1 MPNFLNQPWYTS
13 RRAFGAGRI
22 LGGRLAMYPVML
34 DVKDRSC
41 LVVGGGGVALRKA
54 QGLVEDGARVTVVAL
69 EAVAPL
75 EKMAAEGRLDLERRA
90 YRKSEAAEY
99 SLVVAATDDREVNKT
114 VYSDADGA
122 GVWVN
127 VADDPELCSF
137 HLPGRV
143 RRGPL
148 QIAIGTAGRAPFV
161 VRRLRRLLERR
172 FGPEWSEW
180 VSAASRFRDRVR
192 ALDLGTSEQESL
204 FDRFFEASV
213 DPDNLRARVPTAG
226 EEEEWIATPVDHH
239 SESGTGDEISPGCRD
254 VPSGRGFVSLVGAGP
269 GCPGLLTVRGRQR
282 LFEADAVVFDRLAAP
297 ALPCALAAEVEL
309 HPVGKQA
316 GSHPIPQEEIN
327 ALLVR
332 LARRGLRVV
341 RLKGG
346 DPYVF
351 GRGGEEAEVLD
362 AEGIAFEVIPGVTS
376 GVAAMAWAG
385 IPVTHRR
392 EAVRLS
398 LLTAH
403 EAVKSDGP
411 QVRWDLLAQDKY
423 ATIVGY
429 MGVTALPEVVHQ
441 LLGGG
446 MDPTTPAAMVEQG
459 TTAVQRRVVSTLAD
473 LPAAVAEAGL
483 KPPALFAIGP
493 TIRHAEKLDWFSRMT
508 LAGERLVV
516 PDTAETLTR
525 RLEDA
530 GAEVV
535 AVPFPVTP
543 AARVVMAALPITGCV
558 VTHPAE
564 VDWLDDERSGVGWS
578 SDAQS
583 WCVGEGTAARA
594 RERGWQGVHTLDEG
608 VECDRLV
615 AGIAAVRR

>member
-1 MPNFLNQPWYTS
+1 
-13 RRAFGAGRI
+13 
-22 LGGRLAMYPVML
+22 MYPVML
-34 DVKDRSC
+34 DVKDRAC

-54 QGLVEDGARVTVVAL
+54 QGLVEDGARVVVVAP
-69 EAVAPL
+69 EAVEPL
-75 EKMAAEGRLDLERRA
+75 ERMAAEGRLVLERRP
-90 YRKSEAAEY
+90 YNPGEAAGY
-99 SLVVAATDDREVNKT
+99 ALVVAATDDRDVNAI
-114 VYSDADGA
+114 VFSDADGA

-137 HLPGRV
+137 HLPGRL

-148 QIAIGTAGRAPFV
+148 QLAIGTAGQAPFV

-172 FGPEWSEW
+172 FGAEWAEW
-180 VSAASRFRDRVR
+180 VAAASRFRNRVR
-192 ALDLGTSEQESL
+192 GLGVAASEREAL
-204 FDRFFEASV
+204 FDNFFEATV
-213 DPDNLRARVPTAG
+213 DSQNLRVRVPTAT
-226 EEEEWIATPVDHH
+226 EEAGWIAAPVDHH
-239 SESGTGDEISPGCRD
+239 SEPGTGGEAPSPCLD
-254 VPSGRGFVSLVGAGP
+254 IASSRGFVSLVGAGP
-269 GCPGLLTVRGRQR
+269 GCPGLLTVRGRER
-282 LFEADAVVFDRLAAP
+282 LFEADAVVYDRLAAP
-297 ALPCALAAEVEL
+297 ALPCALPAEVEL

-332 LARRGLRVV
+332 LARQDLRVV

-351 GRGGEEAEVLD
+351 GRGGEEAEVLE

-392 EAVRLS
+392 EAVRLT

-411 QVRWDLLAQDKY
+411 QVRWDLLAQDKN
-423 ATIVGY
+423 ATIIGY

-446 MDPTTPAAMVEQG
+446 MDPKTPAAMVEQG
-459 TTAVQRRVVSTLAD
+459 TTAAQRRVVSTLAD
-473 LPAAVAEAGL
+473 LPAAIQEAGI

-493 TIRHAEKLDWFSRMT
+493 TIRHCENLDWFSRMT
-508 LAGERLVV
+508 LAGQRLVV
-516 PDTAETLTR
+516 PDTAEVVVR

-543 AARVVMAALPITGCV
+543 ASRVVMAALPITGCV
-558 VTHPAE
+558 VSNSAE
-564 VDWLDDERSGVGWS
+564 VDWLHEERGGAGWS
-578 SDAQS
+578 DDVTS
-583 WCVGEGTAARA
+583 WCLGEDATTRA
-594 RERGWQGVHTLDEG
+594 QERGWRRLRSLEDGMD
-608 VECDRLV
+608 CDRLV
-615 AGIAAVRR
+615 AGIAADRG

>member
-1 MPNFLNQPWYTS
+1 
-13 RRAFGAGRI
+13 
-22 LGGRLAMYPVML
+22 MYPVML
-34 DVKDRSC
+34 DVGDRAC

-54 QGLVEDGARVTVVAL
+54 QGLVEEGARVTVVSP
-69 EAVAPL
+69 EVVAPL
-75 EKMAAEGRLDLERRA
+75 ARMAEQGRLRLERRRYLA
-90 YRKSEAAEY
+90 GEAISYA
-99 SLVVAATDDREVNKT
+99 LVFAATDDREVNTK
-114 VYSDADGA
+114 VYNDANDA
-122 GVWVN
+122 GIWVN

-148 QIAIGTAGRAPFV
+148 QIAVASAGEAPFA
-161 VRRLRRLLERR
+161 VRRLRQLFDRRL
-172 FGPEWSEW
+172 GSEW
-180 VSAASRFRDRVR
+180 TEWVAAASRYRDRVY
-192 ALDLGTSEQESL
+192 DLQLEPATQEAL
-204 FDRFFEASV
+204 FDRFFSSTV
-213 DPDNLRARVPTAG
+213 DPDHWTARVPTAT
-226 EEEEWIATPVDHH
+226 EEAEWLGMPVDHLGRRDDGGGERH
-239 SESGTGDEISPGCRD
+239 SVCRD
-254 VPSGRGFVSLVGAGP
+254 GGVRPGFVSLVGAGP
-269 GCPGLLTVRGRQR
+269 GCAGLLTVRGRQR
-282 LFEADAVVFDRLAAP
+282 LERAEAVVYDRLAAP
-297 ALPCALAAEVEL
+297 ALPCGLGPEVEL

-332 LARRGLRVV
+332 LARRGLQVV

-351 GRGGEEAEVLD
+351 GRGGEEAEVLE
-362 AEGIAFEVIPGVTS
+362 AEGIGFEVVPGVTS

-411 QVRWDLLAQDKY
+411 QVRWDLLAQDRN

-446 MDPTTPAAMVEQG
+446 MDPATPAAMVEQG
-459 TTAVQRRVVSTLAD
+459 TTALQRKVISTIAE
-473 LPAAVAEAGL
+473 LPGAVAAAGL
-483 KPPALFAIGP
+483 APPALFVIGP
-493 TIRHAEKLDWFSRMT
+493 TVRHSETLDWFSRLP
-508 LAGERLVV
+508 LAGQRLVI
-516 PDTAETLTR
+516 PDAAEVVAS
-525 RLEDA
+525 RLETA

-543 AARVVMAALPITGCV
+543 AARVVMAALPVTGCV
-558 VTHPAE
+558 VTSAAE
-564 VDWLDDERSGVGWS
+564 VDWIHEERGGLGWIGE
-578 SDAQS
+578 APS
-583 WCVGEGTAARA
+583 WCVGEEAAARA
-594 RERGWQGVHTLDEG
+594 RERGWRPVYELGTDMDCDE
-608 VECDRLV
+608 LV
-615 AGIAAVRR
+615 AGIADRLR

>member
-1 MPNFLNQPWYTS
+1 
-13 RRAFGAGRI
+13 
-22 LGGRLAMYPVML
+22 MYPVML
-34 DVKDRSC
+34 DVKDRAC

-54 QGLVEDGARVTVVAL
+54 QGLVEDGARVTVVAP
-69 EAVAPL
+69 EAVEPL
-75 EKMAAEGRLDLERRA
+75 ERMAAEKRLVLERRLYSA
-90 YRKSEAAEY
+90 GEAAKY
-99 SLVVAATDDREVNKT
+99 ALVVAATDDRDVNKT
-114 VYSDADGA
+114 VYLDADGA

-137 HLPGRV
+137 HLPGRL

-148 QIAIGTAGRAPFV
+148 QLAIGTAGQAPFV

-172 FGPEWSEW
+172 FGAEWAEW
-180 VSAASRFRDRVR
+180 VAAASRFRNRVR
-192 ALDLGTSEQESL
+192 ALGVAASEQEAL
-204 FDRFFEASV
+204 FDTFFEATV
-213 DPDNLRARVPTAG
+213 DPENLRARVPTAT
-226 EEEEWIATPVDHH
+226 EEAEWVAAPVDHL
-239 SESGTGDEISPGCRD
+239 SEPGVGGEASSPCLD
-254 VPSGRGFVSLVGAGP
+254 IASGRGFVSLVGAGP
-269 GCPGLLTVRGRQR
+269 GCPGLLTVRGRER
-282 LFEADAVVFDRLAAP
+282 LFEADAVVYDRLAAP
-297 ALPCALAAEVEL
+297 ALPCALPAEVEL

-316 GSHPIPQEEIN
+316 SSHPIPQEEIN

-332 LARRGLRVV
+332 LARQGLRVV

-351 GRGGEEAEVLD
+351 GRGGEEAEVLE
-362 AEGIAFEVIPGVTS
+362 AEGIGFEVIPGVTS

-392 EAVRLS
+392 EAVRLT

-446 MDPTTPAAMVEQG
+446 MDPQTPAAMVEQG
-459 TTAVQRRVVSTLAD
+459 TTAAQRRVVSTLVD
-473 LPAAVAEAGL
+473 LPAAIERAGL

-493 TIRHAEKLDWFSRMT
+493 TIRHCENLDWFSRMT
-508 LAGERLVV
+508 LAGQRLVV
-516 PDTAETLTR
+516 PDTAEIVVR

-535 AVPFPVTP
+535 AVPIPVTP

-558 VTHPAE
+558 VSSAAE
-564 VDWLDDERSGVGWS
+564 VDWLHEERGGAGWS
-578 SDAQS
+578 DDVKS
-583 WCVGEGTAARA
+583 WCLGEEATTRA
-594 RERGWQGVHTLDEG
+594 RGRGWRGIRTLEEG
-608 VECDRLV
+608 MDCDRLV
-615 AGIAAVRR
+615 AGIAADR